1 MVAHIALYATALILF
16 AQSRAAIPTKAT
28 EKAPPPCT
36 VSGRAVSAAEGSPL
50 KSARVILMPDQRGE
64 AWKQPQVYST
74 LSESDGRF
82 TIKNVPAGRYRF
94 SAKHTGYV
102 DQSYQSSGADTG
114 AVLALQAGQEIRD
127 VIFRMTLAAVI
138 NGKVSDED
146 GEPMAGIQVVAL
158 HRPTE
163 DELAE
168 HRWRPNHQELS
179 PVAGAQTDDRGQY
192 RLYGLKPGEYYIRA
206 VDQFEPSAI
215 DMGSEDQWQLKE
227 ALGSE
232 FAPVY
237 YPGVTQMSQAQAVPV
252 TAGEEAQI
260 DFAMARTKT
269 GQISGRVLG
278 ADGKP
283 SSDAYVLLQETPA
296 TQYGMPHTATP
307 NDKGEFTMRGIPPG
321 SYVLIA
327 QQRSSGSDESGYSAR
342 QKIEVGADKN
352 ESVTLALGRGIRV
365 SGRVSAVGGSLHP
378 ERLFVD
384 LISEEDEFPGGWA
397 HVKKDGSFE
406 MPDVPDGSFTLSVNG
421 LDEGW

>member
-215 DMGSEDQWQLKE
+215 DIESEDQWQLKE

-237 YPGVTQMSQAQAVPV
+237 YPGVTQMSKRKRFRSWQVKRRRLTSLWRVPRRGKYRAALLV
-252 TAGEEAQI
+252 LMESLRVMHTSCFKKRQRLSTGCLTLQRR
-260 DFAMARTKT
+260 MTKAN
-269 GQISGRVLG
+269 S
-278 ADGKP
+278 P
-283 SSDAYVLLQETPA
+283 
-296 TQYGMPHTATP
+296 
-307 NDKGEFTMRGIPPG
+307 
-321 SYVLIA
+321 
-327 QQRSSGSDESGYSAR
+327 
-342 QKIEVGADKN
+342 
-352 ESVTLALGRGIRV
+352 
-365 SGRVSAVGGSLHP
+365 
-378 ERLFVD
+378 
-384 LISEEDEFPGGWA
+384 
-397 HVKKDGSFE
+397 
-406 MPDVPDGSFTLSVNG
+406 
-421 LDEGW
+421 

>member
-1 MVAHIALYATALILF
+1 MSL
-16 AQSRAAIPTKAT
+16 R
-28 EKAPPPCT
+28 E
-36 VSGRAVSAAEGSPL
+36 
-50 KSARVILMPDQRGE
+50 
-64 AWKQPQVYST
+64 
-74 LSESDGRF
+74 
-82 TIKNVPAGRYRF
+82 RYRF

-102 DQSYQSSGADTG
+102 DQPYQSNGAETG
-114 AVLALQAGQEIRD
+114 AVLALQAGQQ
-127 VIFRMTLAAVI
+127 VKHVVFRMILAAVI
-138 NGKVSDED
+138 TGKVSDED
-146 GEPMAGIQVVAL
+146 GEPMAGIQIVAL

-168 HRWRPNHQELS
+168 RRWRPNHQELS

-206 VDQFEPSAI
+206 VDEFEPSAI
-215 DMGSEDQWQLKE
+215 DIQSEDQWQLKE
-227 ALGSE
+227 ALGTE
-232 FAPVY
+232 FALVY
-237 YPGVTQMSQAQAVPV
+237 YPGVTQMNQAQAVPV

-269 GQISGRVLG
+269 GQISGRVVG
-278 ADGKP
+278 VDGKP